1 MKVSTIYIATNIV
14 NNKCYVGFTSRSL
27 EVRKERHKTESFS
40 VTQPGYKSA
49 FHDAIR
55 KYGWDNFK
63 WEVLY
68 QSWDRYHCKNVME
81 NYFIEEC
88 GTYGGD
94 GGYNMTKGGD
104 GTFGY
109 TLVHKQE
116 TKIKI
121 SNTLKNRPKSE
132 QHKIN
137 IGLAQK
143 GVPKSEK
150 HVENMKGPKPNISK
164 ALKNKPKSPEHVE
177 KMRLNGLKRNPGGKT
192 ILTPFG
198 IFPSVKAASRELNIA
213 VSTIKGRAKKEI
225 MGYKFITEETL

>member
-88 GTYGGD
+88 GTYSYD
-94 GGYNMTKGGD
+94 HDGYNMTKGGE
-104 GTFGY
+104 GTFGHHMIH
-109 TLVHKQE
+109 TPESNLKRSLTMKGKNTGPRTEQE
-116 TKIKI
+116 
-121 SNTLKNRPKSE
+121 
-132 QHKIN
+132 KIN
-137 IGLAQK
+137 ISNGRKGIPAWNEGKTGYLNTDSIEKIKVSAKIRVVCPHCNKESNRGNAGRWHFDNCKMK
-143 GVPKSEK
+143 GV
-150 HVENMKGPKPNISK
+150 
-164 ALKNKPKSPEHVE
+164 
-177 KMRLNGLKRNPGGKT
+177 
-192 ILTPFG
+192 
-198 IFPSVKAASRELNIA
+198 
-213 VSTIKGRAKKEI
+213 
-225 MGYKFITEETL
+225 